1 MEECSTS
8 SPTDGTEEGEEI
20 KAFFPCVLVFFLSLG
35 VCLLFCHALFV
46 HRGDDQGVNRWK
58 GVLSWVIENVED
70 LIF

>member
-8 SPTDGTEEGEEI
+8 SLTDGTEEGEEI
-20 KAFFPCVLVFFLSLG
+20 KAFFLASWFFFSLG

-46 HRGDDQGVNRWK
+46 HHGDDQGVNRWK
-58 GVLSWVIENVED
+58 GVLSRVIENVED